1 MNGSFLATLALGF
14 GLGLKHALDA
24 DHLVAICT
32 IAGRE
37 RSLWRSSLI
46 GALWGL
52 GHTASLFV
60 AAVLVIVLRVSISP
74 TVATS
79 MEFCVGI
86 MLIGLSVDFLCRVRR
101 GEMRIH
107 SHRHVH
113 DGAEHAHLHVHA
125 EGAADHTHHGIGHKP
140 FFIGVMHGLAGSAA
154 LTLFVLSTIASPWA
168 GMLYVAVFGAGTVA
182 GMLIMSSL
190 ISLPFNLASRKLQ
203 GLADP
208 LQLGIG
214 LGSFAFGVFYTWQI
228 LVDERLLGTFL
239 H

>member
-1 MNGSFLATLALGF
+1 MNGSLLATLALGF

-60 AAVLVIVLRVSISP
+60 AAVAVIVLRVSISP
-74 TVATS
+74 TLALS

-86 MLIGLSVDFLCRVRR
+86 MLIVLSGDLLRRIFR

-107 SHRHVH
+107 AHHHAH
-113 DGAEHAHLHVHA
+113 DGAEHAHLHVHVD
-125 EGAADHTHHGIGHKP
+125 GAKDHAHHGIGHKP
-140 FFIGVMHGLAGSAA
+140 FFVGVVHGLAGSAA
-154 LTLFVLSTIASPWA
+154 LTLFVLSTISNPWA
-168 GMLYVAVFGAGTVA
+168 GLLYILIFGAGTIA

-190 ISLPFNLASRKLQ
+190 ISLPFSLASRKLR
-203 GLADP
+203 GLSDP

-214 LGSFAFGVFYTWQI
+214 VGSFAFALFYTWQI
-228 LVDERLLGTFL
+228 VADERLLGTFL
-239 H
+239 Q

>member
-1 MNGSFLATLALGF
+1 MNGSLLATLALGF

-60 AAVLVIVLRVSISP
+60 AAVCVIMLRTSISP
-74 TVATS
+74 TLALS
-79 MEFCVGI
+79 MEFCVAI
-86 MLIGLSVDFLCRVRR
+86 MLIALSVDLLRRVLR

-107 SHRHVH
+107 SHRHTH

-125 EGAADHTHHGIGHKP
+125 EGAKDHSHHGIGHKP
-140 FFIGVMHGLAGSAA
+140 FFVGVVHGLAGSAA
-154 LTLFVLSTIASPWA
+154 LTLFVLSTISSPWA
-168 GMLYVAVFGAGTVA
+168 GLLYVVVFGAGTIA

-203 GLADP
+203 GFVDP

-214 LGSFAFGVFYTWQI
+214 VGSFVFALFYTWQI
-228 LVDERLLGTFL
+228 VADDRVLGTL
-239 H
+239 LQ

>member
-1 MNGSFLATLALGF
+1 MNGSLLATLALGF

-46 GALWGL
+46 GAVWGL

-60 AAVLVIVLRVSISP
+60 AAVMVIVLRVSISP
-74 TVATS
+74 TLALS
-79 MEFCVGI
+79 MEFCVGL
-86 MLIGLSVDFLCRVRR
+86 MLIALSADLLRRVSR

-107 SHRHVH
+107 MHRHAH
-113 DGAEHAHLHVHA
+113 DGEEHAHLHVHA
-125 EGAADHTHHGIGHKP
+125 DDAADHTHHGIGRKP
-140 FFIGVMHGLAGSAA
+140 FLIGVVHGLAGSAA
-154 LTLFVLSTIASPWA
+154 LTLFVLSTISSPWA
-168 GMLYVAVFGAGTVA
+168 GLLYVVIFGAGTMA

-203 GLADP
+203 GFVDP
-208 LQLGIG
+208 LHLGIG
-214 LGSFAFGVFYTWQI
+214 LGSFAFALFYTWQI
-228 LVDERLLGTFL
+228 VADERLLGTYL
-239 H
+239 Q

>member
-1 MNGSFLATLALGF
+1 MNGSLLATLALGF

-37 RSLWRSSLI
+37 RSMWRSSLI

-60 AAVLVIVLRVSISP
+60 AAVCVIMLRVSISP
-74 TVATS
+74 VLALS
-79 MEFCVGI
+79 MEFCAGI
-86 MLIGLSVDFLCRVRR
+86 MLIALSTDLLRRVFR
-101 GEMRIH
+101 GEMQVH
-107 SHRHVH
+107 SHRHEH

-125 EGAADHTHHGIGHKP
+125 EGARDHTHHGIGHKP
-140 FFIGVMHGLAGSAA
+140 FFVGVVHGLAGSAA
-154 LTLFVLSTIASPWA
+154 LTLFVLSTISSPWA
-168 GMLYVAVFGAGTVA
+168 GLLYVLVFGVGTIA

-190 ISLPFNLASRKLQ
+190 ISLPFNLATRKLQ
-203 GLADP
+203 GLVDP

-214 LGSFAFGVFYTWQI
+214 LGSFAFSLFYTWQI
-228 LVDERLLGTFL
+228 VADDRLLGTFL
-239 H
+239 Q

>member
-1 MNGSFLATLALGF
+1 MDGSFVATLALGF

-74 TVATS
+74 TLALS
-79 MEFCVGI
+79 LEFCVGI
-86 MLIGLSVDFLCRVRR
+86 MLMVLGGDLLRRVIR

-113 DGAEHAHLHVHA
+113 DGEEHAHLHVHA
-125 EGAADHTHHGIGHKP
+125 DGTADHRHHAVGRKP
-140 FFIGVMHGLAGSAA
+140 FLIGMVHGLAGSAA
-154 LTLFVLSTIASPWA
+154 LTLFVLSTIADPWA
-168 GMLYVAVFGAGTVA
+168 GLLYVLIFGAGTIA

-190 ISLPFNLASRKLQ
+190 ISLPFSLASRRLQ
-203 GLADP
+203 GVIDP
-208 LQLGIG
+208 LQLGVG

-228 LVDERLLGTFL
+228 VVDERWLGTVL
-239 H
+239 R